1 MVKEEQT
8 ASVSRINKL
17 EAELER
23 QQRYS
28 RRSNVLLYGMEE
40 DPAESCSAKGNDYAP
55 SRRQQS
61 YAEAAAASPRR
72 CSYSSA
78 EHPERHEQQSEVY
91 HSENEEFETP
101 VVADSQCI
109 DTEFEAA
116 SVHDR
121 SAFDYVVDFKA
132 LMLEETARQET
143 ARQETARQETV
154 ERQYQEKCLHLQEQ
168 YQQLNQA
175 NHRLQQGNQYAQ
187 QQLQQENQQLQQE
200 NQQEKQQHQEE
211 KQQLQQE
218 KQQLQ
223 QEKQQL
229 QQEKQQLQQEKQQLQ
244 QEKQQLQQE
253 NQQRIQQIQAQKE
266 AVQSQLE
273 EKEKHIYGLMDAFA
287 YNTAEKERAVAQNQQ
302 SLNSLQKAL
311 QEKKAFQEMAAES
324 RKRELL
330 YRTQVAFRTVIN
342 RQYQSS
348 IELLE
353 RQQRLMQDELTNIRN
368 VCQAQQLN
376 LTDALNQV
384 REKDTELMNKQE
396 TYERENRLLKGR
408 IYELEELQTSSRNE
422 IEQLTEDRD
431 RTKAR
436 CNRLTDAVEHL
447 EVEKEQWLEVS
458 RRKEEETQG
467 IQREHDTLL
476 TRCRVFERQKQT
488 AEEQSAT
495 FGKETTTLR
504 VNLAQ
509 QQTLTVEREQQFQAT
524 MNALNIQL
532 QELREQMRQREREVL
547 PLEMEARR
555 AMLETQNMR
564 SQLERM
570 ETENRN
576 LEISVNALR
585 GEIHQNTAAVVESSR
600 REENMRLDL
609 AREEAQKLRYIRET
623 QTARQN
629 IRALQDELRRH

>member
-1 MVKEEQT
+1 MDAFAYNT
-8 ASVSRINKL
+8 A
-17 EAELER
+17 
-23 QQRYS
+23 
-28 RRSNVLLYGMEE
+28 
-40 DPAESCSAKGNDYAP
+40 
-55 SRRQQS
+55 
-61 YAEAAAASPRR
+61 
-72 CSYSSA
+72 
-78 EHPERHEQQSEVY
+78 
-91 HSENEEFETP
+91 
-101 VVADSQCI
+101 
-109 DTEFEAA
+109 
-116 SVHDR
+116 
-121 SAFDYVVDFKA
+121 
-132 LMLEETARQET
+132 
-143 ARQETARQETV
+143 
-154 ERQYQEKCLHLQEQ
+154 EK
-168 YQQLNQA
+168 
-175 NHRLQQGNQYAQ
+175 
-187 QQLQQENQQLQQE
+187 
-200 NQQEKQQHQEE
+200 
-211 KQQLQQE
+211 
-218 KQQLQ
+218 
-223 QEKQQL
+223 
-229 QQEKQQLQQEKQQLQ
+229 
-244 QEKQQLQQE
+244 
-253 NQQRIQQIQAQKE
+253 AQKE

-467 IQREHDTLL
+467 IQREHDKLL

-495 FGKETTTLR
+495 FGEETTTLR

-509 QQTLTVEREQQFQAT
+509 QQRLTVEREQQFQAT

-629 IRALQDELRRH
+629 IRALQDELKRH